1 MKHDEPRYPQPV
13 LIAVGSNLG
22 DRGYELRR
30 SIHELRRI
38 LRVVRIS
45 PVMETDP
52 VDAPSGSGK
61 FLNMVVAGWTRT
73 GPAELLEELHHI
85 ERERQRV
92 RRVRNEPRRIDLD
105 LILYGARII
114 RSRDLQVPHLR
125 FRERSFVM
133 DPIRALN
140 FPWVDPVTGSRL
152 SSKSPPSVEPISEL

>member
-1 MKHDEPRYPQPV
+1 MNRGEPRSPQPV

-30 SIHELRRI
+30 SIHELRRVM
-38 LRVVRIS
+38 RVVRIS

-52 VDAPSGSGK
+52 VDAPPGSGK
-61 FLNMVVAGWTRT
+61 FLNMVVAGWTRRR
-73 GPAELLEELHHI
+73 PAELLEELHQI
-85 ERERQRV
+85 ERGRQRV
-92 RRVRNEPRRIDLD
+92 RRVHNEPRRIDLD

-114 RSRDLQVPHLR
+114 RSRSLQVPHPR

-133 DPIRALN
+133 DPIRMLN

-152 SSKSPPSVEPISEL
+152 SSQSPPSLEPTSQL